1 MSTSVTP
8 SRFGSEGKSYSTF
21 RNSRSRTNPSDRAGE
36 EIEFASQKALRD
48 TWFTR
53 MRIFTAPYFAEFIGT
68 AVFVLIGCGSN
79 LTYTV
84 MTSNAE
90 SAWLGAAFG
99 WGIGLMLGVFVAGG
113 VSGAMLNPAVALS
126 FAGYRGL
133 PWIQVPFYFF
143 AEFAG
148 AFVGALLAYACFAHS
163 LDPFDGYH
171 RQISGTFGSAGS
183 FGNFARP
190 FIGNGAAFLS
200 EAVGTGLLVIGVF
213 AITDASNFPARS
225 CTPIAIGLLLTGLAL
240 SIGYPTGYSFN
251 PARDL
256 GPRCAAAIWYGAGV
270 FTAHGSYTWVP
281 VAAPLAGGIVGATLY
296 ELFIVSRRA
305 AVVEEDDH
313 SSSVSVHSSETFE

>member
-1 MSTSVTP
+1 MSNSATP
-8 SRFGSEGKSYSTF
+8 ARFASEGKSTYSRYT
-21 RNSRSRTNPSDRAGE
+21 RGTTNNLTDHSGE
-36 EIEFASQKALRD
+36 EVEFAGQPALKN
-48 TWFTR
+48 TWFNR
-53 MRIFTAPYFAEFIGT
+53 MRIFVAPYFAEFIGT
-68 AVFVLIGCGSN
+68 AVFVLMGCGAN
-79 LTYTV
+79 LTYIV
-84 MTSNAE
+84 LTSNAE
-90 SAWLGAAFG
+90 SAWVGNALG

-133 PWIQVPFYFF
+133 PWIQVPFYIL

-148 AFVGALLAYACFAHS
+148 GFVGALLAYACFAHS

-171 RQISGTFGSAGS
+171 RQIAGPFGSAGA

-200 EAVGTGLLVIGVF
+200 EAVGTGLLVLGIF
-213 AITDASNFPARS
+213 AITDVNNFPARS

-256 GPRCAAAIWYGAGV
+256 GPRCAAAIWYGADV
-270 FTAHGSYTWVP
+270 FTFHGSYTWVP
-281 VAAPLAGGIVGATLY
+281 VAAPMAGGIVGATAY
-296 ELFIVSRRA
+296 EMFIVSKRA
-305 AVVEEDDH
+305 RLEDDKSA
-313 SSSVSVHSSETFE
+313 SSSVHSLVSIEE

>member
-1 MSTSVTP
+1 MSASVTP
-8 SRFGSEGKSYSTF
+8 SRFGSESKSAT
-21 RNSRSRTNPSDRAGE
+21 SRATRTNPSDRAGE
-36 EIEFASQKALRD
+36 EIEFANQKALRD
-48 TWFTR
+48 TWLTR
-53 MRIFTAPYFAEFIGT
+53 MRIFVAPYFAEFIGT
-68 AVFVLIGCGSN
+68 AVFVLMGCGSN

-84 MTSNAE
+84 LTTNAG

-113 VSGAMLNPAVALS
+113 VSGAMLNPAVALA

-133 PWIQVPFYFF
+133 PWIQIPFYFF

-171 RQISGTFGSAGS
+171 RQISGPFGSAGD

-213 AITDASNFPARS
+213 AITDSSNFPARS

-256 GPRCAAAIWYGAGV
+256 GPRCAAAIWYGSHV

-281 VAAPLAGGIVGATLY
+281 VAAPLAGGIIGATAY
-296 ELFIVSRRA
+296 ETFIVSRRA
-305 AVVEEDDH
+305 ALVEDEEY
-313 SSSVSVHSSETFE
+313 SSSESVRRSESLD

>member
-1 MSTSVTP
+1 MSNSATP
-8 SRFGSEGKSYSTF
+8 ARFASEGKG
-21 RNSRSRTNPSDRAGE
+21 SRSRSRYSRGTTNFDDRAGE
-36 EIEFASQKALRD
+36 EIEFANQKSLQD
-48 TWFTR
+48 TWVTR
-53 MRIFTAPYFAEFIGT
+53 MRIFLAPYFAEFIGT
-68 AVFVLIGCGSN
+68 AVFVLMGCGAN

-84 MTSNAE
+84 LTSNAE
-90 SAWLGAAFG
+90 SAWLGNALG

-163 LDPFDGYH
+163 LDPFDGYN
-171 RQISGTFGSAGS
+171 RQIYGPFGSAGA

-200 EAVGTGLLVIGVF
+200 EAVGTGLLVLGVF
-213 AITDASNFPARS
+213 AITDTNNFPARS

-256 GPRCAAAIWYGAGV
+256 GPRCAAAIWYGSGV
-270 FTAHGSYTWVP
+270 FTFHGSYTWVP
-281 VAAPLAGGIVGATLY
+281 VAAPLAGGILGATAY
-296 ELFIVSRRA
+296 EALIVSRRA
-305 AVVEEDDH
+305 VVEDTESVSSSEH
-313 SSSVSVHSSETFE
+313 SSVSLE

>member
-1 MSTSVTP
+1 M
-8 SRFGSEGKSYSTF
+8 
-21 RNSRSRTNPSDRAGE
+21 
-36 EIEFASQKALRD
+36 
-48 TWFTR
+48 
-53 MRIFTAPYFAEFIGT
+53 APYFAEFIGT
-68 AVFVLIGCGSN
+68 AVFVLMGCGAN

-84 MTSNAE
+84 LTSNAE
-90 SAWLGAAFG
+90 SAWVGNALG

-163 LDPFDGYH
+163 LDPFDGYN
-171 RQISGTFGSAGS
+171 RQIYGPFGSAGA

-200 EAVGTGLLVIGVF
+200 EAVGTGLLVLGIF
-213 AITDASNFPARS
+213 AITDTNNFPARS

-256 GPRCAAAIWYGAGV
+256 GPRCAAAIWYGSGV
-270 FTAHGSYTWVP
+270 FTFHGSYTWVP
-281 VAAPLAGGIVGATLY
+281 VAAPMAGGILGATAY
-296 ELFIVSRRA
+296 EALIVSRRA
-305 AVVEEDDH
+305 VVEDTESVSSSEH
-313 SSSVSVHSSETFE
+313 SSVSLE

>member
-1 MSTSVTP
+1 MSASATP
-8 SRFGSEGKSYSTF
+8 SRFGSESKSIVPSRY
-21 RNSRSRTNPSDRAGE
+21 SRSRTNPTDRAGE
-36 EIEFASQKALRD
+36 EIEFANQKEMSN
-48 TWFTR
+48 TWFSR
-53 MRIFTAPYFAEFIGT
+53 LRIFVAPYFAEFIGT
-68 AVFVLIGCGSN
+68 GVFVLMGCGSN

-84 MTSNAE
+84 LTSNAE

-163 LDPFDGYH
+163 LDPFDGYD
-171 RQISGTFGSAGS
+171 RQISGPFGSAGS

-200 EAVGTGLLVIGVF
+200 EAVGTALLVLGVF
-213 AITDASNFPARS
+213 AITDVNNFPARS
-225 CTPIAIGLLLTGLAL
+225 STPLAIGLLLTGLAL

-256 GPRCAAAIWYGAGV
+256 GPRCAAAIWYGADV
-270 FTAHGSYTWVP
+270 FTFHGSYTWVP
-281 VAAPLAGGIVGATLY
+281 VAAPMAGGIIGATIY
-296 ELFIVSRRA
+296 EFFIVSRRA
-305 AVVEEDDH
+305 LSEDDDH
-313 SSSVSVHSSETFE
+313 SSSVSVRSSVSIE

>member
-1 MSTSVTP
+1 MSASATP
-8 SRFGSEGKSYSTF
+8 SRFGSESKSIVPSRY
-21 RNSRSRTNPSDRAGE
+21 SRSRTNPTDRAGE
-36 EIEFASQKALRD
+36 EIEFATQKEISN
-48 TWFTR
+48 TWFSR
-53 MRIFTAPYFAEFIGT
+53 MRIFVAPYFAEFIGT
-68 AVFVLIGCGSN
+68 GVFVLMGCGSN

-84 MTSNAE
+84 LTSNAE

-163 LDPFDGYH
+163 LDPFDGYD
-171 RQISGTFGSAGS
+171 RQISGPFGSAGS

-200 EAVGTGLLVIGVF
+200 EAVGSALLVLGVF
-213 AITDASNFPARS
+213 AITDVNNFPARS

-256 GPRCAAAIWYGAGV
+256 GPRCAAAIWYGADV
-270 FTAHGSYTWVP
+270 FTFHGSYTWVP
-281 VAAPLAGGIVGATLY
+281 VAAPMAGGIIGATAY
-296 ELFIVSRRA
+296 EFFIVSRRA
-305 AVVEEDDH
+305 LSEDDDH
-313 SSSVSVHSSETFE
+313 SSSVSERSSVSIE

>member
-1 MSTSVTP
+1 MSASATP
-8 SRFGSEGKSYSTF
+8 SRFGSESKSIVPSRY
-21 RNSRSRTNPSDRAGE
+21 SRSRTNPTDRAGE
-36 EIEFASQKALRD
+36 EIEFANQKEMSN
-48 TWFTR
+48 TWFSR
-53 MRIFTAPYFAEFIGT
+53 MRIFVAPYFAEFIGT
-68 AVFVLIGCGSN
+68 GVFVLMGCGSN

-84 MTSNAE
+84 LTSNAE

-163 LDPFDGYH
+163 LDPFDGYD
-171 RQISGTFGSAGS
+171 RQISGPFGSAGS

-200 EAVGTGLLVIGVF
+200 EAVGTALLVLGVF
-213 AITDASNFPARS
+213 AITDVNNFPARS
-225 CTPIAIGLLLTGLAL
+225 CTPLAIGLLLTGLAL

-256 GPRCAAAIWYGAGV
+256 GPRCAAAIWYGADV
-270 FTAHGSYTWVP
+270 FTFHGSYTWVP
-281 VAAPLAGGIVGATLY
+281 VAAPMAGGIIGATIY
-296 ELFIVSRRA
+296 EFFIVSRRA
-305 AVVEEDDH
+305 LSEDDDH
-313 SSSVSVHSSETFE
+313 SSSVSVRSSVSIE